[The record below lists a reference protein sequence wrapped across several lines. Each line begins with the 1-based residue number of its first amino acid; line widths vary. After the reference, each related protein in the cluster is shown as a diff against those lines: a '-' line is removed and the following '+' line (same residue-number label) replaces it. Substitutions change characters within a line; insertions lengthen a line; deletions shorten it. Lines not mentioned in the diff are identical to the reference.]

1 MHSGKRQHAERETW
15 SGQVGRSRETML
27 PQGSEKIVA
36 WVSDKFPVSGSPPP
50 HEACYTSI
58 GTVKFSVSLA
68 LTCSL
73 FFFIKLVWM

>member
-1 MHSGKRQHAERETW
+1 MHSGKRQHAEGETW
-15 SGQVGRSRETML
+15 SGQVGRETML

-68 LTCSL
+68 LTFSL
-73 FFFIKLVWM
+73 FFFLLS